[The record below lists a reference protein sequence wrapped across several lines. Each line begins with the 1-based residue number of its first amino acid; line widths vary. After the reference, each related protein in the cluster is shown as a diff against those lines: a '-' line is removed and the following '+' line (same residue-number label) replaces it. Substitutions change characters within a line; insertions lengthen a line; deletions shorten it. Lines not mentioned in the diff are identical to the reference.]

1 MVKVGM
7 FNHQISRTIGS
18 RARMT
23 GVRNNIAAL
32 RGSSYA
38 PYEQDRLNLEVKH
51 LAGLQEMDSNSD
63 GEISLFERSS
73 AVVSLPVRAAFYEL
87 EEDEATFSEAIESSK
102 ASMGNMNATQSG
114 RIEMLNK
121 KVQERQRLVGNYE
134 IVLEQ
139 YRREVGVLRS
149 TSTSE
154 YTKLGKF
161 LVYLNANIRSPQDVV
176 STDGK
181 TFTELKAKYDR
192 DSQII
197 TDAKANIENLESQ
210 MKTLQ
215 EKIDAQDRSIQEAA
229 IVAGVDYEGGG
240 LLKPVGDVLSSSI
253 PPAMFGAIAAIA
265 GLAIISGMRGPSA
278 PRRGRRGSAMQVFM
292 GR

>member
-63 GEISLFERSS
+63 GEISLWERSS
-73 AVVSLPVRAAFYEL
+73 AIVALPVKAALYQL
-87 EEDEATFSEAIESSK
+87 EQDEATYEEAIESSK
-102 ASMGNMNATQSG
+102 ASIGNMNATQSG
-114 RIEMLNK
+114 RIELLNAL
-121 KVQERQRLVGNYE
+121 VQDRQRLVANYE
-134 IVLEQ
+134 AVLEQ
-139 YRREVGVLRS
+139 YHREVKVLRD
-149 TSTSE
+149 TSTPE
-154 YTKLGKF
+154 YTALGKF
-161 LVYLNANIRSPQDVV
+161 VAYMRDNIQSPEDVV
-176 STDGK
+176 SADGK
-181 TFTELKAKYDR
+181 TYSELQSKYIR
-192 DSQII
+192 EGNII
-197 TDAKANIENLESQ
+197 RDAKANILNIESQ

-215 EKIDAQDRSIQEAA
+215 GQIDKQDRAIQEAA

-253 PPAMFGAIAAIA
+253 PPAIFGAIVAFF
-265 GLAIISGMRGPSA
+265 GLGIISGMRGPSA

>member
-51 LAGLQEMDSNSD
+51 LAGLQEIDSNSD
-63 GEISLFERSS
+63 GKISLWERSS
-73 AVVSLPVRAAFYEL
+73 AIVALPVKAAFYQL
-87 EEDEATFSEAIESSK
+87 EQDEATYEEAIESSK
-102 ASMGNMNATQSG
+102 ASIGNMNATQSG
-114 RIEMLNK
+114 RIELLNAL
-121 KVQERQRLVGNYE
+121 VQDRQRLVANYE
-134 IVLEQ
+134 AVLEQ
-139 YRREVGVLRS
+139 YRREVKVLRD
-149 TSTSE
+149 TSTPE
-154 YTKLGKF
+154 YAALGKF
-161 LVYLNANIRSPQDVV
+161 VAYMRDNIQSPEDVV
-176 STDGK
+176 SADGK
-181 TFTELKAKYDR
+181 TYSELQSKYTR
-192 DSQII
+192 EGNII
-197 TDAKANIENLESQ
+197 RDAKANILNIESQ

-215 EKIDAQDRSIQEAA
+215 GQIDKQDRAIQEAA
-229 IVAGVDYEGGG
+229 VVAGVDYEGGG

>member
-87 EEDEATFSEAIESSK
+87 EEDEA
-102 ASMGNMNATQSG
+102 
-114 RIEMLNK
+114 
-121 KVQERQRLVGNYE
+121 
-134 IVLEQ
+134 
-139 YRREVGVLRS
+139 
-149 TSTSE
+149 
-154 YTKLGKF
+154 
-161 LVYLNANIRSPQDVV
+161 
-176 STDGK
+176 
-181 TFTELKAKYDR
+181 
-192 DSQII
+192 
-197 TDAKANIENLESQ
+197 
-210 MKTLQ
+210 
-215 EKIDAQDRSIQEAA
+215 
-229 IVAGVDYEGGG
+229 
-240 LLKPVGDVLSSSI
+240 
-253 PPAMFGAIAAIA
+253 
-265 GLAIISGMRGPSA
+265 
-278 PRRGRRGSAMQVFM
+278 
-292 GR
+292 

>member
-1 MVKVGM
+1 
-7 FNHQISRTIGS
+7 
-18 RARMT
+18 MT

-51 LAGLQEMDSNSD
+51 LAGLQEIDSNSD
-63 GEISLFERSS
+63 GKISLWERSS
-73 AVVSLPVRAAFYEL
+73 AIVALPVKAAFYQL
-87 EEDEATFSEAIESSK
+87 EQDEATYEEAIESSK
-102 ASMGNMNATQSG
+102 ASIGNMNATQSG
-114 RIEMLNK
+114 RIELLNAL
-121 KVQERQRLVGNYE
+121 VQDRQRLVANYE
-134 IVLEQ
+134 AVLEQ
-139 YRREVGVLRS
+139 YHREVKVLRD
-149 TSTSE
+149 TSTPE
-154 YTKLGKF
+154 YAALGKF
-161 LVYLNANIRSPQDVV
+161 VAYMRDNIQSPEDVV
-176 STDGK
+176 SADGK
-181 TFTELKAKYDR
+181 TYSELQSKYTR
-192 DSQII
+192 EGNII
-197 TDAKANIENLESQ
+197 RDAKANILNIESQ

-215 EKIDAQDRSIQEAA
+215 GQIDKQDRAIQEAA
-229 IVAGVDYEGGG
+229 VVAGVDYEGGG

>member
-7 FNHQISRTIGS
+7 FNRQISRTIGS

-23 GVRNNIAAL
+23 GIRNNIAAL

-149 TSTSE
+149 TSTEE
-154 YTKLGKF
+154 YAKLGKF
-161 LVYLNANIRSPQDVV
+161 LVYLNSNIRSPQDVV

-253 PPAMFGAIAAIA
+253 PPAIFGAIVAFFANIS
-265 GLAIISGMRGPSA
+265 LA
-278 PRRGRRGSAMQVFM
+278 
-292 GR
+292 